1 MQTTVEASV
10 TPNAPRY
17 VQVLIF
23 DDVEVLDFAGPFEVF
38 GVTGLRTGPAP
49 FRVETVGLSKAP
61 IRARNGLEARPS
73 ASIDEATRCDVLV
86 LPGGFGTRRE
96 MHNATLLDW
105 IRRQAQGA
113 EAVLSVCTGAL
124 LLARAG
130 LLDGLDAT
138 THHVAFDELA
148 QASPSTNVLR
158 GARYVDNGHIVT
170 SAGISAGIDASLHVV
185 AKLLGHAVAVETAE
199 YMEYDWNVQ
208 HNEPQRTSTSSR

>member
-1 MQTTVEASV
+1 MQTTVEAPV
-10 TPNAPRY
+10 TPNAPRH

-38 GVTGLRTGPAP
+38 GATGLRTGPAP

-61 IRARNGLEARPS
+61 IHARNGLEIRPS
-73 ASIDEATRCDVLV
+73 TSIDEATRCDVLV

-96 MHNATLLDW
+96 MHNATLLHW
-105 IRRQAQGA
+105 IRRRALGA

-148 QASPSTNVLR
+148 EASPSTNVLR
-158 GARYVDNGHIVT
+158 DARYVDNGHSVT

-185 AKLLGHAVAVETAE
+185 AKLLGHAVAAETAE
-199 YMEYDWNVQ
+199 YMEYDWNAR
-208 HNEPQRTSTSSR
+208 HNERKQTSTSNR